1 MNEIADKLKAML
13 EPMETPA
20 LIKQATMWACSNS
33 DAIRSANSNLW
44 AQFAAVYIAGA
55 LGERERLRHL
65 LALEGPTL
73 SDGAPKRYDG

>member
-1 MNEIADKLKAML
+1 MNEVLDRLKAML

-20 LIKQATMWACSNS
+20 LIKQATMWSCTNS

-44 AQFAAVYIAGA
+44 AQFTAVYIAGA

-73 SDGAPKRYDG
+73 YDGAPERHEG